1 MCSRNTAKMMLEDG
15 EPVDKIMRYTGLT
28 REEIE
33 GI

>member
-1 MCSRNTAKMMLEDG
+1 MLEDG